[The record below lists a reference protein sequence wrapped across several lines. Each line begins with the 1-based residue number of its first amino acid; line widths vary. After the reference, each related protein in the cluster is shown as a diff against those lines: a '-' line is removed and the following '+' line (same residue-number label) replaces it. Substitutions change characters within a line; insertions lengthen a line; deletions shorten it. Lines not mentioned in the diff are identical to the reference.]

1 MDINGNLKIIKMNK
15 YKQYLD
21 NSEYEFIPYSKEE
34 YANGGLVYDNPNAAI
49 EKQEVVQYPNGL
61 TAQANH
67 GTHESGNDAEV
78 NLPNGT
84 RIFSDRL
91 KDPTTKKTFAK
102 MAEKYKIKDIDSK
115 STDLKKSTK
124 NASSL
129 AKDKSKIESN
139 QRDNKAKIASLKSE
153 VDNQNKTLEFVKQ
166 KTGTVDQMEMLKK
179 EISKQED
186 AVKKATK
193 KYESAVSDDSNYSK
207 DLDKVNNKI
216 NDNITEQ
223 SKIKSEI
230 ENVQKNIA
238 ELQGKLNAL

>member
-1 MDINGNLKIIKMNK
+1 MDVYFKVDDKNNNSSSVAMLLSKGYENFMSSETDPQVFENAKK
-15 YKQYLD
+15 YLASMK
-21 NSEYEFIPYSKEE
+21 
-34 YANGGLVYDNPNAAI
+34 
-49 EKQEVVQYPNGL
+49 
-61 TAQANH
+61 
-67 GTHESGNDAEV
+67 
-78 NLPNGT
+78 
-84 RIFSDRL
+84 
-91 KDPTTKKTFAK
+91 
-102 MAEKYKIKDIDSK
+102 KDILSFGYNANIQKLQDNKK
-115 STDLKKSTK
+115 SLEKDLKKSTK